1 MAIERLTALWA
12 LSESGLGG
20 ILHAMKIP
28 LSGIIVGGFAVILI
42 SLIGFFAEN
51 KFASIVKAT
60 IVVLLVKFI
69 ASPHSPLQAYF
80 AVIFQ
85 GILGAIILDKI
96 SYYKIGTMLLAVAG
110 LLESAVQKLLILTV
124 LYGISFWE
132 AINIFYKNIAG
143 ELSIK
148 NTNISG
154 SEIIIVAYL
163 SVYLICGIIVG
174 RIAGIFPAHIIRL
187 YSEDESIK
195 KLRVLYL
202 NNKVNF
208 TSASV
213 DSKKRNIIKQ
223 IIIPVMV
230 ILFVFPLSIATY
242 GFLHGVYL
250 FIRIIIIISLWYFLL
265 APFLMK
271 IFRKLLKKKG
281 KVYFNDVENVVR
293 ILPFLM
299 NAAKIIWKESTNKK
313 GMKRW
318 DYFISELVVFSLT
331 YTLDDTEILNT
342 LG

>member
-80 AVIFQ
+80 AVSFQ

-124 LYGISFWE
+124 LYGTSFWE

-163 SVYLICGIIVG
+163 SVYLICGIIIG

-187 YSEDESIK
+187 YSEDKSIK
-195 KLRVLYL
+195 KLRILYL

-208 TSASV
+208 TPASIA
-213 DSKKRNIIKQ
+213 SKKRNIIKP
-223 IIIPVMV
+223 IIIPVMI
-230 ILFVFPLSIATY
+230 ILFVFRFSSFYCHIWFSTRS
-242 GFLHGVYL
+242 L
-250 FIRIIIIISLWYFLL
+250 FIYTR
-265 APFLMK
+265 
-271 IFRKLLKKKG
+271 
-281 KVYFNDVENVVR
+281 NN
-293 ILPFLM
+293 
-299 NAAKIIWKESTNKK
+299 N
-313 GMKRW
+313 
-318 DYFISELVVFSLT
+318 YFIMVFPIST
-331 YTLDDTEILNT
+331 FSYENI
-342 LG
+342 